1 MKQYKGQIALFD
13 KLYRKIL
20 ILLFTFLLAA
30 CATGSQIITS
40 GDVRSGMSKQA
51 LRSALDMTYPS
62 EDPFLDSGISK
73 MFYKENKEIIYGSAQ
88 TVFYVF
94 RNVTK
99 PLKCGV
105 WTCDY
110 GNGYLEKW
118 FYSYSNAKNY
128 IITKELPKVKIT
140 KKIITKDKD
149 IVDNLNKLIEDY
161 KSGKISKEEFA
172 SKKAEILK

>member
-1 MKQYKGQIALFD
+1 MKKQQGQLAFID
-13 KLYRKIL
+13 ELYRKIL

-40 GDVRSGMSKQA
+40 GDVRVGMSKSE
-51 LRSALDMTYPS
+51 LRSALFMTYPS
-62 EDPFLDSGISK
+62 EDPFLGTGISK

-99 PLKCGV
+99 SIKQGH
-105 WTCDY
+105 

-118 FYSYSNAKNY
+118 FYSYSDAENY
-128 IITKELPKVKIT
+128 IIAKKTSKVKT
-140 KKIITKDKD
+140 VKKILTKDKD

>member
-1 MKQYKGQIALFD
+1 MKKQQGQQALFNE
-13 KLYRKIL
+13 LYRKIL
-20 ILLFTFLLAA
+20 ILPFIFFLTA
-30 CATGSQIITS
+30 CTTGSQIIGS
-40 GDVRSGMSKQA
+40 GDVRVGMSKA
-51 LRSALDMTYPS
+51 ELRTKLNMTYPS
-62 EDPFLDSGISK
+62 EDPFLNTGISK

-118 FYSYSNAKNY
+118 FYSYSDAKAY
-128 IITKELPKVKIT
+128 VTVKELPKVKTT
-140 KKIITKDKD
+140 KKIVTKDKD
-149 IVDNLNKLIEDY
+149 VVDNLNKLIEDY
-161 KSGKISKEEFA
+161 KSGKISKEEFS
-172 SKKAEILK
+172 SKKADILK

>member
-1 MKQYKGQIALFD
+1 MKQYKAQMALFV

-30 CATGSQIITS
+30 CATSSQLISS
-40 GDVRSGMSKQA
+40 GDVRSGMSKAELQSV
-51 LRSALDMTYPS
+51 LFMTYPS
-62 EDPFLDSGISK
+62 EDPFINTGISK

-99 PLKCGV
+99 PIKCG
-105 WTCDY
+105 WICDY

-118 FYSYSNAKNY
+118 FYSYSDAANY
-128 IITKELPKVKIT
+128 ITKKKTPKVKAK
-140 KKIITKDKD
+140 KKIIKKDKD
-149 IVDNLNKLIEDY
+149 VVDNLNKLIEEY
-161 KSGKISKEEFA
+161 QYGKISKEEFA